1 MRDDPMEIARSG
13 TPRRTS
19 HATRLAGHSESASR
33 LPRCAIVAET
43 LSRAFGERVAVDAVS
58 FEVAAGEI
66 FGFLG
71 PNGAGKS
78 TTARM
83 LTGFITPT
91 SGRALISG
99 IDMAVRPSAA
109 RRHIGV
115 VPEEANVYADLSVWA
130 NVMLMAELHAVPKA
144 ARIERATRLLER
156 FDLAGRAEE
165 KGAQLSKGLRQRLML
180 CMALVSDPQILFLD
194 EPTSGLDVASAHLIR
209 DIVGEQN
216 RGRGMTVFLSTHNMD
231 EADQLCHRVAIID
244 KGRLAAIDAPDALR
258 HRVESRR
265 SVEVRFAQ
273 FAGRPDELAPE
284 LAHAEVTLLPNGF
297 RAYTS
302 QPGALAQAI
311 AVRAAALGLR
321 IESLATLAPTLED
334 VFLSITSHAAAKNG
348 GGRAA

>member
-1 MRDDPMEIARSG
+1 MELS
-13 TPRRTS
+13 S
-19 HATRLAGHSESASR
+19 K
-33 LPRCAIVAET
+33 AIVAGELT
-43 LSRAFGERVAVDAVS
+43 RAFGERIAVNAVS

-83 LTGFITPT
+83 LTGFISPT
-91 SGRALISG
+91 SGRALIAG
-99 IDMAVRPSAA
+99 IDMAQQPSSA

-115 VPEEANVYADLSVWA
+115 VPEEANVYADLTVWA

-156 FDLAGRAEE
+156 FDLAGRATQ

-180 CMALVSDPQILFLD
+180 CMALVSEPQILFLD
-194 EPTSGLDVASAHLIR
+194 EPTSGLDVASARLIR

-216 RGRGMTVFLSTHNMD
+216 RSRGMTVFLTTHNME

-244 KGRLAAIDAPDALR
+244 KGRLAAIDRPDALR
-258 HRVESRR
+258 RRVDSRR

-273 FAGRPDELAPE
+273 FAGEPAGLAPE
-284 LAHAEVTLLPNGF
+284 LAHAEVTPLPNGF

-311 AVRAAALGLR
+311 AARAGAQGLR
-321 IESLATLAPTLED
+321 IESISTLAPTLED
-334 VFLSITSHAAAKNG
+334 VFLSITSHAAATK
-348 GGRAA
+348 REEIAA